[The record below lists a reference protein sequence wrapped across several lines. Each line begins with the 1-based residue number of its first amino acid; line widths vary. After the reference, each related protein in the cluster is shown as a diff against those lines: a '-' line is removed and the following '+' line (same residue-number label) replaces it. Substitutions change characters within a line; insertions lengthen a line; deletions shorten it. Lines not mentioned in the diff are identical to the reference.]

1 MKYLLTGG
9 GTGGHVYPALAIA
22 NEIRQTRTDAEFLY
36 VGHRDRLDAW
46 VVPEQGYPIRFVRA
60 RSFPRTRSLVP
71 LLRFASVLA
80 VGVVQAVFILLRYR
94 PQIIISTGGFVSAPI
109 LFAHGVLWRR
119 SAFRAP
125 ACFSTSRMPIP
136 GF

>member
-22 NEIRQTRTDAEFLY
+22 NENSADAGRRPIPLRGPSRQAGCL
-36 VGHRDRLDAW
+36 G
-46 VVPEQGYPIRFVRA
+46 RA
-60 RSFPRTRSLVP
+60 RAGIPHPLCACPSLPAHAFPCAPV
-71 LLRFASVLA
+71 AIAIALA
-80 VGVVQAVFILLRYR
+80 VGVVQAALILLRYR

-109 LFAHGVLWRR
+109 LFAHGAMAKVGL
-119 SAFRAP
+119 SRARVFLYEP
-125 ACFSTSRMPIP
+125 NAYP